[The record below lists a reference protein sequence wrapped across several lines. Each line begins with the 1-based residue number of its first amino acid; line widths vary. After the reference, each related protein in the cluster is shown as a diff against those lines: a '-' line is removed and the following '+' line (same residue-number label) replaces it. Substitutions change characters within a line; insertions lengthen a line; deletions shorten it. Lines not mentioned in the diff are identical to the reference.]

1 MSDCVWLSDRM
12 PAVALGRA
20 EWTLD
25 EARHLG
31 ECRSCQEEWELVQTT
46 SRLGTATLP
55 APDPESMTRAVLHRL
70 KREEVQSRPRI
81 WILSALAA
89 AALAATVWTGGDERG
104 LADDA
109 STEPVVARLEWRLP
123 ELESLQAAELDSVL
137 RTMDDST
144 ALDSPG
150 ASGLGD
156 LDAEELQRVLDT
168 WEG

>member
-1 MSDCVWLSDRM
+1 MSDCNWLSDRM

-25 EARHLG
+25 EAGHLG
-31 ECRSCQEEWELVQTT
+31 ECRSCQVEWELVQAAG
-46 SRLGTATLP
+46 RLGAATLP
-55 APDPESMTRAVLHRL
+55 APDPESMTRAMLHRL
-70 KREEVQSRPRI
+70 MRDEVQSRPRV

-89 AALAATVWTGGDERG
+89 AALAAAVWTGGDERG
-104 LADDA
+104 PSDGAPA
-109 STEPVVARLEWRLP
+109 EPIVARLEWRLP

-144 ALDSPG
+144 ALDSPD